1 MKLKLVIRMTKDYS
15 ISEKSIRMLS
25 QKVKTLEIETQ
36 LEVISQ

>member
-1 MKLKLVIRMTKDYS
+1 MTKDYS

>member
-1 MKLKLVIRMTKDYS
+1 MTKDYS
-15 ISEKSIRMLS
+15 ISEKSIRMFS